1 MEINWTNEA
10 IESLIH
16 FAIGVNEIVITIIP
30 IKLLMRQK
38 KTEVFLKENPMLLS
52 KFVEEVKLYKILIMK
67 GKFALYYDFIEEEN
81 LIVIKFFR
89 STKQKPLEQFFSY
102 KMKMITAEFS

>member
-10 IESLIH
+10 IESFRDTLRYWSKR
-16 FAIGVNEIVITIIP
+16 NCNNDYSNKIIDEVE
-30 IKLLMRQK
+30 
-38 KTEVFLKENPMLLS
+38 KTKVFLKENPMLLS

-89 STKQKPLEQFFSY
+89 STKQKPLE
-102 KMKMITAEFS
+102 

>member
-30 IKLLMRQK
+30 IKLLMR
-38 KTEVFLKENPMLLS
+38 
-52 KFVEEVKLYKILIMK
+52 
-67 GKFALYYDFIEEEN
+67 
-81 LIVIKFFR
+81 
-89 STKQKPLEQFFSY
+89 
-102 KMKMITAEFS
+102 

>member
-1 MEINWTNEA
+1 MKLLKALE
-10 IESLIH
+10 IH

-30 IKLLMRQK
+30 I
-38 KTEVFLKENPMLLS
+38 
-52 KFVEEVKLYKILIMK
+52 IMK

-89 STKQKPLEQFFSY
+89 STKQKPLE
-102 KMKMITAEFS
+102 